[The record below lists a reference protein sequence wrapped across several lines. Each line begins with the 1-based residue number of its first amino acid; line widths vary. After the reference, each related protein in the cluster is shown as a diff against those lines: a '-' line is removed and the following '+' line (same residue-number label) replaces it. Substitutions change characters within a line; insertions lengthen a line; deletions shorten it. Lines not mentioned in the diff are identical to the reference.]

1 MKNLEVTEIWQRY
14 EKCLSYINRMALPE
28 RMNRCH
34 RFYNG
39 EQWYGIKTG
48 GEDLPSLNFI
58 KGLIKY
64 KVTSVAQNNMMA
76 VFTASDGS
84 NEQENKVSEMLGSYF
99 RRSWENGKLDSICRK
114 IIKDAAIQGDSYIF
128 FGSGGD
134 ITEPQVLDNVNVFL
148 SDEQNSDL
156 QEQKFIILRERRFVE
171 DIIKEAEENGI
182 LKADIELITS
192 DTDMFTQIG
201 EKAEVNTHGKCVSL
215 LYMEKDDEGFVHI
228 SRSVKNLIYQPDTV
242 LRSSA
247 GSVLGGGLK
256 SYPIVNFLWDEK
268 KGSARGLSEVEFLIP
283 NQIEI
288 NKTIARRSIA
298 VKQTAFPMLAY
309 AANLINNPEDLDL
322 IGGKIAVN
330 NANAQ
335 SIDQIVTYLRP
346 ANISSDAKNLSD
358 ELLQLSRELSGAG
371 DSSIGNVDP
380 TQASGAAIIAVR
392 DQAQLPLNDQIGR
405 FMQLVEDLA
414 RMFIDMLLAY
424 NPKGITADFEGKKER
439 VSVDA
444 LEKMKINIHVDVI
457 KNSPYNLYA
466 TEESLESFLKNGEI
480 TFEEF
485 VEALPESG
493 SIPKNRLRE
502 ILEKRKRVEN
512 NTEVGEPAVDENK
525 EITDELTARKGML
538 LEAMEKMKARG

>member
-14 EKCLSYINRMALPE
+14 EKCLNYMNRISLSE

-39 EQWYGIKTG
+39 DQWYGIKTG

-58 KGLIKY
+58 KTLIKY

-76 VFTASDGS
+76 VFTASGNGS
-84 NEQENKVSEMLGSYF
+84 EEENRISAILGSYF
-99 RRSWENGKLDSICRK
+99 RRSWENGKLDSVCRQL
-114 IIKDAAIQGDSYIF
+114 IKDAAIQGDSYIF
-128 FGSGGD
+128 FGNEDD
-134 ITEPQVLDNVNVFL
+134 ITEPQILDNVNVLL
-148 SDEQNSDL
+148 SDEQNSEL

-171 DIIKEAEENGI
+171 DIIKEAKENGI
-182 LKADIELITS
+182 SKGDIELIKS
-192 DTDMFTQIG
+192 DTDTVTQIG
-201 EKAEVNTHGKCVSL
+201 EKAEVDAHEKCVSL
-215 LYMEKDDEGFVHI
+215 LYMTKDDEGFVHI

-242 LRSSA
+242 LRSSV
-247 GSVLGGGLK
+247 GSALGVGLK
-256 SYPIVNFLWDEK
+256 SYPIVNFVWDEK

-335 SIDQIVTYLRP
+335 AIDQIVTYLRP
-346 ANISSDAKNLSD
+346 ANISPDAKNLSD

-392 DQAQLPLNDQIGR
+392 DQAQLPLNEQIGR
-405 FMQLVEDLA
+405 FMQLVENLA
-414 RMFIDMLLAY
+414 RLFIDMLVAY
-424 NPKGITADFEGKKER
+424 NPKGIVTDYEGKKEKIFA
-439 VSVDA
+439 DA

-466 TEESLESFLKNGEI
+466 TEESLESFLKNGDI

-485 VEALPESG
+485 VEALPEGG
-493 SIPKNRLRE
+493 SIPKNKLRE
-502 ILEKRKRVEN
+502 ILAKRNNSEGDIPIDG
-512 NTEVGEPAVDENK
+512 NTEDAK
-525 EITDELTARKGML
+525 EIVDELTARKEML
-538 LEAMEKMKARG
+538 LEAMEKMKERG